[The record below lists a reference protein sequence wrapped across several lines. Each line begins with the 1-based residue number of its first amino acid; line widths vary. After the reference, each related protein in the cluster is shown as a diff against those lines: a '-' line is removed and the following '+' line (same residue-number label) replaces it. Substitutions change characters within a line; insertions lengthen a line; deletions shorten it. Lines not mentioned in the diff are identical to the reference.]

1 MDYAFL
7 KPTQGVM
14 SKMDIPTFL
23 GTLFQF
29 RDRIHLAHL
38 STGSYAQH
46 MALGSLYEDLLDE
59 IDTLVETAQADGILS
74 INIPQSN
81 PSNEG
86 VAQELLDFVRMN
98 RNIFPYSYQQQLLD
112 NVEEMTSRTIYKL
125 KFLK

>member
-7 KPTQGVM
+7 KPTQGVK
-14 SKMDIPTFL
+14 SNMDIPTFL

-38 STGSYAQH
+38 ATGSYAQH

-86 VAQELLDFVRMN
+86 VAQELLDFVRIN

-112 NVEEMTSRTIYKL
+112 NVEEMASRTVYKI